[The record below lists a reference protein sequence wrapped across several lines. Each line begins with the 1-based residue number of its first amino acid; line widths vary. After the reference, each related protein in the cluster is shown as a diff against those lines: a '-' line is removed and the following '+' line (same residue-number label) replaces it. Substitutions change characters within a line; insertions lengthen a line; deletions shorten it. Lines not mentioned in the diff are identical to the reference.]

1 MTDENEVT
9 PLLAKYAEE
18 LDIPDDALTEIARLS
33 PNLTSQE
40 RKYIYWRSVAN
51 PPALAYSK
59 AGYTGSS
66 WRMVETRPK
75 IREAL
80 ITLNEELEPD
90 YRVTQKTVVGILME
104 AVDMARTKEQPK
116 VMVEAAK
123 ELAAVT
129 GVGAAAKI
137 QIDQRTEVMLTAR
150 EESKALRHMPRW
162 GLEDMVGVQRALPPS
177 YLEAEF
183 EEVSQIERQIS
194 SDENKGK

>member
-1 MTDENEVT
+1 MTNEDESTPIVGEFINE
-9 PLLAKYAEE
+9 E
-18 LDIPDDALTEIARLS
+18 DIPDDALAEIARLS
-33 PNLTSQE
+33 PNLNSQE

-51 PPALAYSK
+51 PPALAFSK

-80 ITLNEELEPD
+80 IALNEELEPA

-104 AVDMARTKEQPK
+104 AVDMARMKEQPK

-129 GVGAAAKI
+129 GVGEAAKI
-137 QIDQRTEVMLTAR
+137 QIDQRTEIQLSAR
-150 EESKALRHMPRW
+150 EEVKALRHMPRW
-162 GLEDMVGVQRALPPS
+162 GLEDLVGVQRALPPS
-177 YLEAEF
+177 FVEAEF
-183 EEVSQIERQIS
+183 EEVEPSGRKSE
-194 SDENKGK
+194 